1 MSKEVTKRAETIFRQ
16 HGGMMSTKDAIS
28 AGIHPRTLYAMRDE
42 GVLERVSRGRY
53 RLSSMSPLSN
63 PDLVTVATRI
73 PRGVICLISALAFHK
88 LTDEIPHQ
96 VYVALRPGT
105 EKPRIEHPPVH
116 IIWFSGEAFTEGIE
130 IHEIDSVDVQVYGA
144 AKTIADCFKFRKK
157 IGGDVAL
164 EALKTYQN
172 RPDFNLKELIKYARI
187 RKVEKVMR
195 PYLEALL

>member
-16 HGGMMSTKDAIS
+16 HGGMMATKDAIS

-53 RLSSMSPLSN
+53 RLSSMPALSN

-73 PRGVICLISALAFHK
+73 PRGVICLISALAYHM

-96 VYVALRPGT
+96 VYIALRPGT
-105 EKPRIEHPPVH
+105 EKPRIEHPPVR
-116 IIWFSGEAFTEGIE
+116 IVWFSGEAFAEGIE
-130 IHEIDSVDVQVYGA
+130 IHEIDGVDVQVYGV

-164 EALKTYQN
+164 EALKTYRN
-172 RPDFNLKELIKYARI
+172 RPDFNLEELMRYARI

>member
-1 MSKEVTKRAETIFRQ
+1 MNKEATKRAETIFRQ

-53 RLSSMSPLSN
+53 RLSSMPALSN

-73 PRGVICLISALAFHK
+73 PRGVVSLISALAFHG

-96 VYVALRPGT
+96 VHIALRPGT

-130 IHEIDSVDVQVYGA
+130 IHEIDGVDVQIYGA

-157 IGGDVAL
+157 IGRDVAL
-164 EALKTYQN
+164 EALKTYRN
-172 RPDFNLKELIKYARI
+172 RPDFNLKELIRYARI
-187 RKVEKVMR
+187 RRVENVMR

>member
-1 MSKEVTKRAETIFRQ
+1 
-16 HGGMMSTKDAIS
+16 
-28 AGIHPRTLYAMRDE
+28 MRDE

-53 RLSSMSPLSN
+53 RLSSMPALSN

-73 PRGVICLISALAFHK
+73 PRGVICLISALAYHM

-96 VYVALRPGT
+96 VYIALRPGT
-105 EKPRIEHPPVH
+105 EKPRIEHPPVR
-116 IIWFSGEAFTEGIE
+116 IVWFSGEAFAEGIE
-130 IHEIDSVDVQVYGA
+130 IHEIDGVDVQVYGV

-164 EALKTYQN
+164 EALKTYRN
-172 RPDFNLKELIKYARI
+172 RPDFNLEELMRYARI